1 MLSFKGVVLVS
12 VFSKSR
18 RVRRRVIFKWALVVV
33 PVAFLVAQVKPVE
46 GISTV
51 LLVGGIVVISLL
63 PFLLIHT
70 WLGLRKSRRRVR
82 SSSSTAFSAAMS
94 DQQDNRTE
102 ISPVAR
108 VKAVREEAD
117 VLGHELE
124 QTASVN
130 RANTNT
136 SDVAMDSDV
145 VSDTVENLTIDS
157 RADVEAET
165 NDSESELVDLDG
177 TLITPEDIRDQMDQV
192 GDVVQTHDLEEDIHT
207 HEDVR
212 MLQER
217 EQRDRLAV
225 AGTSLITATSHADTA
240 DLSELTHYEV
250 TQLVSI
256 LKKDKRR
263 LHRLVIAQKAAIDS
277 ERRAHDR
284 SRTVAQDAIKIMR
297 DSRESQKQAEKMAR
311 RERTQR
317 KRLELEYKKVSN
329 ALDNARSI
337 IDSRK
342 NETAS

>member
-1 MLSFKGVVLVS
+1 MS

-82 SSSSTAFSAAMS
+82 NSSSTAFSAAMP

-102 ISPVAR
+102 TPPVAR
-108 VKAVREEAD
+108 VEAVREEAD
-117 VLGHELE
+117 VPGHELE

-130 RANTNT
+130 RANT

-145 VSDTVENLTIDS
+145 VSDTVENPAIDS

-177 TLITPEDIRDQMDQV
+177 TLITPEDIQDQMDQV
-192 GDVVQTHDLEEDIHT
+192 GNVVQTHDLEEEDIHT
-207 HEDVR
+207 HEDAS

-240 DLSELTHYEV
+240 DLSELTHHEV

-284 SRTVAQDAIKIMR
+284 SRTVARDAIKIMR

-337 IDSRK
+337 IDARK
-342 NETAS
+342 NETA